1 MAISVFIIDTFTSE
15 AFKGNPT
22 AVCLP
27 GEKLSRETRLAIAGE
42 LNLPVTAFL
51 GPLPER
57 GAYAISYFTPTT
69 EIPACGHA
77 TLAAAQ
83 VALMTGDH
91 RNAKFL
97 TADKMVISTVSEN
110 DYSTLVYPKF
120 GLKEFAVTDEIL
132 ASLAIEAYRSAGVC
146 AELEAL
152 FIELADEHLLKAIR
166 PDFARLVAAADE
178 LKEIVVTCRSADAK
192 YDFLLRSFCP
202 WIGIDE
208 DPVTGSVHSVLAGF
222 WEARLGKNELL
233 AYQASARGGELY
245 VRSVDERVELGGRSV
260 AILKGEITI

>member
-22 AVCLP
+22 AVCLS
-27 GEKLSRETRLAIAGE
+27 GEKLSAETRLAIAGE

-51 GPLPER
+51 EPLPER

-83 VALMTGDH
+83 VALATGRH
-91 RNAKFL
+91 QNAKFL
-97 TADKMVISTVSEN
+97 TAAKMVISTVSEN

-120 GLKEFAVTDEIL
+120 GLAEFAVTDEIL
-132 ASLAIEAYRSAGVC
+132 ASLALRDYRSAGVC

-152 FIELADEHLLKAIR
+152 FIELADENLLKALR
-166 PDFARLVAAADE
+166 PDFKRMVAAGE
-178 LKEIVVTCRSADAK
+178 RIKEIVVTCRSRDAR

-222 WEARLGKNELL
+222 WEARLGKTELR
-233 AYQASARGGELY
+233 AYQASARGGELF
-245 VRSVDERVELGGRSV
+245 VRSLGDRVELGGRSV